1 MTEKFDKRAG
11 KNGGIPSGSAGRH
24 SDDWDDFLTE
34 FRSDGDIAVRSLE
47 DLGLDDDFALSELQ
61 NSGGGSGSMGHTSR
75 FDKLKSGAEKY
86 SADPQDGAPPEE
98 DLDLSIFDELD
109 VLLDEEKESPS
120 QKADHDTALRTNTSE
135 FSSEAE
141 KTSAPDAEGAGKA
154 AEGADEPV
162 GRKNRPG
169 KADSDGLEE
178 EPGGY
183 TFSRRRA
190 RRRRQRYRR
199 RFIV

>member
-75 FDKLKSGAEKY
+75 FDNLNPEQKSTL
-86 SADPQDGAPPEE
+86 P
-98 DLDLSIFDELD
+98 IRR
-109 VLLDEEKESPS
+109 
-120 QKADHDTALRTNTSE
+120 TALRR
-135 FSSEAE
+135 
-141 KTSAPDAEGAGKA
+141 
-154 AEGADEPV
+154 
-162 GRKNRPG
+162 RKIW
-169 KADSDGLEE
+169 
-178 EPGGY
+178 
-183 TFSRRRA
+183 T
-190 RRRRQRYRR
+190 
-199 RFIV
+199 

>member
-141 KTSAPDAEGAGKA
+141 KTLCTRM
-154 AEGADEPV
+154 
-162 GRKNRPG
+162 RKVRQ
-169 KADSDGLEE
+169 
-178 EPGGY
+178 
-183 TFSRRRA
+183 SR
-190 RRRRQRYRR
+190 
-199 RFIV
+199 